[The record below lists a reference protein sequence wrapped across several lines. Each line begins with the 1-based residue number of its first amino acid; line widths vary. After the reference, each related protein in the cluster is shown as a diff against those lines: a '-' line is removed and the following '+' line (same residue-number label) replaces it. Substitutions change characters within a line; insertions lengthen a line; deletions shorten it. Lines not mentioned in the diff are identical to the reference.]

1 MTMSVNELAAELK
14 TLTPAQIDLIAAA
27 LNLAKKEAP
36 CTVAA
41 VQNASVN
48 EPSKAQ
54 EKNTT
59 YRRSYQDL
67 LFGCTIGEVDEARRI
82 FDAYMKEHMP
92 LLDAPEPHHMSKDV
106 LLNCSLSAVWKAAK
120 LYFAEHAERCP
131 R

>member
-36 CTVAA
+36 CTTAI
-41 VQNASVN
+41 VQSAKS
-48 EPSKAQ
+48 EHSQAQ
-54 EKNTT
+54 DKNTT
-59 YRRSYQDL
+59 YLRNYQDL
-67 LFGCTIGEVDEARRI
+67 IYSCSVYEVKKAREI
-82 FDAYMKEHMP
+82 FDSYMRDHVQF
-92 LLDAPEPHHMSKDV
+92 LDAPGAMNMSKDV
-106 LLNCSLSAVWKAAK
+106 LLECSLAQVWKAAK